1 LQLTLELEAA
11 GRSPVGQKYDVRNN
25 IRNCEPQEFFFLKKW
40 RSKLMVKRFTS
51 GGKTFSAARRGT
63 EKPP

>member
-25 IRNCEPQEFFFLKKW
+25 IRNCEPQENKK
-40 RSKLMVKRFTS
+40 KIKKYGDLN
-51 GGKTFSAARRGT
+51 
-63 EKPP
+63 